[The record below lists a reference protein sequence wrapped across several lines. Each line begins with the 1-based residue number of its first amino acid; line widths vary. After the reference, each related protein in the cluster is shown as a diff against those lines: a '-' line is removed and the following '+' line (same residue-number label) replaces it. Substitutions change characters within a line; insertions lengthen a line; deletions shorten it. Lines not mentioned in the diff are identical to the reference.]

1 MASAARGIVSLAL
14 VLAACSHAP
23 GSPSTAD
30 VVVAVLP
37 EEGGKV
43 GTVVVHPASG
53 DPTVL
58 NSAYAGAHLR
68 GANKVE
74 TVTLDKPQVD
84 RTFGPALSALPMPP
98 VSYMV
103 YFLEGSDELTPESH
117 ASLNRIA
124 AELANRPAAEVA
136 VIGHTDLVGN
146 DQYNDTLSTQRAQ
159 RVRDE
164 LVRAHIP
171 ADRVEIAARG
181 KREPL
186 FRTAEGVAD
195 PRNRRVE
202 ISVR

>member
-1 MASAARGIVSLAL
+1 MASASRSIVALAL
-14 VLAACSHAP
+14 VLAACGHAP
-23 GSPSTAD
+23 GSPPTTD

-37 EEGGKV
+37 EDGGKV
-43 GTVVVHPASG
+43 GAVVVHPASG

-58 NSAYAGAHLR
+58 NSAYAGAHMR
-68 GANKVE
+68 GAGKVE
-74 TVTLDKPQVD
+74 AVTLDRPQVD
-84 RTFGPALSALPMPP
+84 RTFGPALSALPMAPI
-98 VSYMV
+98 SYMV
-103 YFLEGSDELTPESH
+103 HFLEGSDELTPESH

-124 AELANRPAAEVA
+124 AELANRPAPEVV

-146 DQYNDTLSTQRAQ
+146 DQYNDALSTQRAQ

-164 LVRAHIP
+164 LVRAHVP
-171 ADRVEIAARG
+171 ADRIEVAARG

>member
-1 MASAARGIVSLAL
+1 MASASRSIVSLSL
-14 VLAACSHAP
+14 VLAACGHAP
-23 GSPSTAD
+23 GSPSTAE

-37 EEGGKV
+37 EDGGKV
-43 GTVVVHPASG
+43 GAVVVHPASG
-53 DPTVL
+53 GPTVL
-58 NSAYAGAHLR
+58 NSAYAGARLR
-68 GANKVE
+68 GASKVE
-74 TVTLDKPQVD
+74 AVTLDQAQVD
-84 RTFGPALSALPMPP
+84 RTFGPALSALPMVP
-98 VSYMV
+98 VSYTV

-124 AELANRPAAEVA
+124 AELANRSVPEVV

-146 DQYNDTLSTQRAQ
+146 DQYNDALSTQRAQ

-164 LVRAHIP
+164 LVRAHVP
-171 ADRVEIAARG
+171 ADRIEVAARG

>member
-1 MASAARGIVSLAL
+1 MASASRSIVSLAL
-14 VLAACSHAP
+14 VLAACGHTP

-43 GTVVVHPASG
+43 GTVVVHPTSG
-53 DPTVL
+53 DTKVL

-68 GANKVE
+68 GAGKVE
-74 TVTLDKPQVD
+74 SVTLDRPQVD
-84 RTFGPALSALPMPP
+84 RTFGAALSALPIPP
-98 VSYMV
+98 VSYLV

-117 ASLNRIA
+117 ANLSRIA

-146 DQYNDTLSTQRAQ
+146 DQYNDALSTQRAQ

-164 LVRAHIP
+164 LVRAHVPPERIE
-171 ADRVEIAARG
+171 VAARG

-195 PRNRRVE
+195 PRYRRVE

>member
-1 MASAARGIVSLAL
+1 MSRSIVSLAL
-14 VLAACSHAP
+14 ALAACGHAP

-30 VVVAVLP
+30 VMVAVLP
-37 EEGGKV
+37 EDGGKV
-43 GTVVVHPASG
+43 GAVVVHPASG
-53 DPTVL
+53 DATVL
-58 NSAYAGAHLR
+58 NSAYAGARLR
-68 GANKVE
+68 GAGKIEAVI
-74 TVTLDKPQVD
+74 LDKAQVD
-84 RTFGPALSALPMPP
+84 RTFGSALTALPMPP
-98 VSYMV
+98 VAYMV
-103 YFLEGSDELTPESH
+103 YFLEGSDELTAESH

-124 AELANRPAAEVA
+124 AELALRPAPEVA

-146 DQYNDTLSTQRAQ
+146 DQYNDALSTQRAQ

-164 LVRAHIP
+164 LVRAHVP
-171 ADRVEIAARG
+171 ADRIEVAARG